1 MSNFNEQNTVADWSL
16 YDNHNAK
23 MRGDDYEDNINELC
37 GDLSPLGLMCG
48 EIENGEVE
56 VTDITNAEIF
66 HLFKC
71 HIQNKAGNHNGV
83 FNSQTDTTMVKCWM
97 ADDDKIIVKSYYKSS
112 VGDNE
117 WRVDVSYEV
126 TPQHIMDKHGN
137 TETDGDFRYDDSGA
151 TLRERAMWL
160 CY

>member
-1 MSNFNEQNTVADWSL
+1 MSNFNESNSVAGDWI

-23 MRGDDYEDNINELC
+23 VAGDDYQDNINELC

-56 VTDITNAEIF
+56 ATDITNAEIF
-66 HLFKC
+66 HLFHC
-71 HIQNKAGNHNGV
+71 HIQNKGDNGV
-83 FNSQTDTTMVKCWM
+83 YHYRTGNSGVKVWM
-97 ADDDKIIVKSYYKSS
+97 DADDKIIVDSYYMTEGQ
-112 VGDNE
+112 VHTDE
-117 WRVDVSYEV
+117 SYEV
-126 TPQHIMDKHGN
+126 TPQSIMDKHGN

-151 TLRERAMWL
+151 TLRERSLWV